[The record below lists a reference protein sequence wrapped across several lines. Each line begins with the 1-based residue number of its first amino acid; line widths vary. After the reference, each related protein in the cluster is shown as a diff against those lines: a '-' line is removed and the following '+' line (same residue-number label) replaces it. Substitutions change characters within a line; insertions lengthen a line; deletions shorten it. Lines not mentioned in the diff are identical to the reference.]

1 MNRRAEW
8 IDALAAVIAHHDAAP
23 FGWRASDCLSFPAD
37 AVEAITGTA
46 VERPAYASESGAR
59 RALRRM
65 GAADPHEAM
74 AKLFEEI
81 PPAFATTGDLAAVV
95 GDGGRKSGGVV
106 VGAILYVK
114 AEHGLA
120 RLPRSRMVRAFK
132 V

>member
-1 MNRRAEW
+1 MNRRADW
-8 IDALAAVIAHHDAAP
+8 IDALTAVIAQHDAAP
-23 FGWRASDCLSFPAD
+23 FAWGASDCLSFPAD
-37 AVEAITGTA
+37 AVAAITGTT
-46 VERPAYASESGAR
+46 VERPVYRSERGAR

-81 PPAFATTGDLAAVV
+81 PPAFAATGDLAAVV
-95 GDGGRKSGGVV
+95 GEDGRKSGGIV

-120 RLPRSRMVRAFK
+120 RLPRTRMVRAFK